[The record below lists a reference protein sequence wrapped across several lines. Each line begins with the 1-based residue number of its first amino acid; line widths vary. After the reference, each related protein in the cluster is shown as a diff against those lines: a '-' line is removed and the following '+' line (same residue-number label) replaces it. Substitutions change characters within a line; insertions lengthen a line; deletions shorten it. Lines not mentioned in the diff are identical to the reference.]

1 MYVPHAGGHAAG
13 MERWRDA
20 WLAPLLAALTSQDA
34 RLRANTA
41 HYLLPLPLAM
51 DSGSLPVLLARLHAV
66 AAGDAG
72 DGDASTGRV
81 SCDATKAHGLARFFF
96 FFFPVHSCAGTGMT
110 HVAWQTGRLEH
121 ICIGCAIIP
130 YL

>member
-1 MYVPHAGGHAAG
+1 

-20 WLAPLLAALTSQDA
+20 WLAPLLAALMSQDA

-51 DSGSLPVLLARLHAV
+51 DSGSLPVLLARLNAV

-72 DGDASTGRV
+72 DGDCASTGRV
-81 SCDATKAHGLARFFF
+81 SCDAMKPRG
-96 FFFPVHSCAGTGMT
+96 
-110 HVAWQTGRLEH
+110 LEH
-121 ICIGCAIIP
+121 T
-130 YL
+130 

>member
-1 MYVPHAGGHAAG
+1 

-41 HYLLPLPLAM
+41 HYVLPLPLAM
-51 DSGSLPVLLARLHAV
+51 DSGSLPVLLARLHAA

-72 DGDASTGRV
+72 DGACECASTGRV
-81 SCDATKAHGLARFFF
+81 RCDAMEPHGLEHTSSYLFCVLMCWKWYKSCVLANRPARALYM
-96 FFFPVHSCAGTGMT
+96 PSAVTP
-110 HVAWQTGRLEH
+110 
-121 ICIGCAIIP
+121 CI
-130 YL
+130 L